1 MISIEPNIRYTVFN
15 VVEGRIEWRKERINI
30 YCAINSNIKIEIFRT
45 FVLTYL
51 LTNVNMGWFSKDTS
65 SNVPTNQVQQRSHQP
80 LDLSGQ
86 PAFNSTTANSNG
98 LSTSSDISHT
108 LDQLTEDQTPL
119 KLRELKENT
128 VKANN
133 ESVAEFVHQRPKN
146 LFVID
151 GEKEIEESII
161 CTNNEQGGK
170 TCLKLK
176 YNSVQLFKQM
186 QKLEYFCSLPDDIN
200 ATYFECRKIT

>member
-1 MISIEPNIRYTVFN
+1 
-15 VVEGRIEWRKERINI
+15 
-30 YCAINSNIKIEIFRT
+30 
-45 FVLTYL
+45 
-51 LTNVNMGWFSKDTS
+51 MGWFSRDTS
-65 SNVPTNQVQQRSHQP
+65 SSVPNNQVEQRSHQP
-80 LDLSGQ
+80 LDLSSQ
-86 PAFNSTTANSNG
+86 SVSNSTG
-98 LSTSSDISHT
+98 HSTSSDISHT
-108 LDQLTEDQTPL
+108 LDQLTGNETPL
-119 KLRELKENT
+119 KLKELKENT

-133 ESVAEFVHQRPKN
+133 ESVTGFVDARPKN

-151 GEKEIEESII
+151 GEKEIDESII